1 MHRVVV
7 GDATLQARI
16 DGTEGPWVLLVH
28 PLGAD
33 HTIWEATA
41 AHLAGRY
48 RVLRVDLRGHGKSD
62 APVGPYTMIQMADDI
77 VALMDGLDV
86 PQAHYVGLS
95 IGGMVGQVLG
105 VRYPERFHSLTLA
118 DTSSHTPLEAHPM
131 WHERIGSVEAH
142 GMAGVVDPTLNRWLT
157 EPFRAAHPEVVE
169 KIRAMVL
176 ATPVRGYV
184 GASLAIL
191 GFDQADALSR
201 IHCPT
206 LVLVGDQDPGCPV
219 DQARAI
225 AEAIPGA
232 QFEILQDAAH
242 IGPIEQPE
250 RFHAILDAFLCRAA
264 CGSQCETP

>member
-7 GDATLQARI
+7 GDVTLQARI
-16 DGTEGPWVLLVH
+16 DGKEGPWVILVH

-41 AHLAGRY
+41 AHLADRH
-48 RVLRVDLRGHGKSD
+48 RVVRVDLRGHGQSD
-62 APVGPYTMIQMADDI
+62 APVGPYTMVQMADDI

-95 IGGMVGQVLG
+95 IGGMIGQVLG

-118 DTSSHTPLEAHPM
+118 DTSSHTPMEAHPM

-142 GMAGVVDPTLNRWLT
+142 GMAGVADATLNRWFT
-157 EPFRAAHPEVVE
+157 EPYRAAHADVVE

-191 GFDQADALSR
+191 GFDQASALPR

-206 LVLVGDQDPGCPV
+206 LVIVGDQDPGCPV
-219 DQARAI
+219 EQARAI
-225 AEAIPGA
+225 AQAIPGA
-232 QFEILQDAAH
+232 QFEILPDAAH

-250 RFHAILDAFLCRAA
+250 RFHAVLDAFLCRAA